1 VHCPSLIWA
10 PHTGR
15 REEKMTEISLE
26 ERIVTLLEAE
36 RAGVSA
42 ARALL
47 AAAMDSAES
56 DLMALVLD
64 GERESC
70 QILGRT
76 LLKMGT
82 RGSGQMGDFAQKV
95 MALSDPGDR
104 LRLLIKGQEWVVRK
118 IDEALRMGPSEEAIL
133 PLTEIRLVHDINIGK
148 CKEYLENSGKVK

>member
-1 VHCPSLIWA
+1 MSTEPSL
-10 PHTGR
+10 
-15 REEKMTEISLE
+15 ES
-26 ERIVTLLEAE
+26 RIITLLEAE
-36 RAGVSA
+36 RAGVFA

-47 AAAMDSAES
+47 SVATDSAES

-82 RGSGQMGDFAQKV
+82 RGSGQVGDFAGKV
-95 MALSDPGDR
+95 MALQDPDER

-118 IDEALRMGPSEEAIL
+118 IDEALQTEPSKEILL
-133 PLTEIRLVHDINIGK
+133 PLTEIRHVHDVNIGK
-148 CKEYLENSGKVK
+148 CKEYIKIGESRK

>member
-1 VHCPSLIWA
+1 
-10 PHTGR
+10 
-15 REEKMTEISLE
+15 MTQLSLE

-36 RAGVSA
+36 RAGVIA
-42 ARALL
+42 ARGLL
-47 AAAMDSAES
+47 SLATDSAEK

-82 RGSGQMGDFAQKV
+82 RGSGQVGDFAQKV
-95 MALSDPGDR
+95 MALEVPEER

-118 IDEALRMGPSEEAIL
+118 IDEAIQTRPGKEIVL
-133 PLTEIRLVHDINIGK
+133 PLTEIRYAHDINIGK
-148 CKEYLENSGKVK
+148 CREYLE

>member
-1 VHCPSLIWA
+1 
-10 PHTGR
+10 
-15 REEKMTEISLE
+15 MTQISLE

-36 RAGVSA
+36 RAGVAA

-47 AAAMDSAES
+47 SVATDSAES

-82 RGSGQMGDFAQKV
+82 RGSGKVGDFAQKV
-95 MALSDPGDR
+95 MALEVPEER

-118 IDEALRMGPSEEAIL
+118 IDEAIQTGPQKEIVL
-133 PLTEIRLVHDINIGK
+133 PLTEIMHVHEVNIGK
-148 CKEYLENSGKVK
+148 CREYLGSKAS

>member
-1 VHCPSLIWA
+1 
-10 PHTGR
+10 
-15 REEKMTEISLE
+15 MTQISLE

-36 RAGVSA
+36 RAGVLA
-42 ARALL
+42 ARGLL
-47 AAAMDSAES
+47 SVATDSAES

-82 RGSGQMGDFAQKV
+82 RGSGKVGDFAQKV
-95 MALSDPGDR
+95 MALEVPEER

-118 IDEALRMGPSEEAIL
+118 IDEAIQTGPQKEIVL
-133 PLTEIRLVHDINIGK
+133 PLTEIMHVHEVNIGK
-148 CKEYLENSGKVK
+148 CREYLE

>member
-1 VHCPSLIWA
+1 MSTEPSL
-10 PHTGR
+10 
-15 REEKMTEISLE
+15 ES
-26 ERIVTLLEAE
+26 RIITLLEAE
-36 RAGVSA
+36 RAGVFA

-47 AAAMDSAES
+47 SVATDSAES

-82 RGSGQMGDFAQKV
+82 RGSDQVGDFAGKV
-95 MALSDPGDR
+95 MALPDPDER

-118 IDEALRMGPSEEAIL
+118 IDEALQTEPSKEILL
-133 PLTEIRLVHDINIGK
+133 PLTEIRQVHEINIGK
-148 CKEYLENSGKVK
+148 CKEYLEK

>member
-1 VHCPSLIWA
+1 
-10 PHTGR
+10 
-15 REEKMTEISLE
+15 MTQISLE

-36 RAGVSA
+36 RAGVLA
-42 ARALL
+42 ARGLL
-47 AAAMDSAES
+47 SVATDSAES

-82 RGSGQMGDFAQKV
+82 RGSGQVGDFAQKV
-95 MALSDPGDR
+95 MALEVPEER

-118 IDEALRMGPSEEAIL
+118 IDEAIQTGPGKEIVL
-133 PLTEIRLVHDINIGK
+133 PLTEIMHVHEVNIGK
-148 CKEYLENSGKVK
+148 CREYLGSKAS

>member
-1 VHCPSLIWA
+1 MTTEPSL
-10 PHTGR
+10 
-15 REEKMTEISLE
+15 ES
-26 ERIVTLLEAE
+26 RIITLLEAE
-36 RAGVSA
+36 RAGVFT

-47 AAAMDSAES
+47 SVATDSAES

-82 RGSGQMGDFAQKV
+82 RGSGQVGDFAQKV
-95 MALSDPGDR
+95 MALPDPDER

-118 IDEALRMGPSEEAIL
+118 IDEALQTEPSKEILL
-133 PLTEIRLVHDINIGK
+133 PLTEIRHVHDVNIGK
-148 CKEYLENSGKVK
+148 CREYLEIVESDR

>member
-1 VHCPSLIWA
+1 
-10 PHTGR
+10 
-15 REEKMTEISLE
+15 MTQISLE

-36 RAGVSA
+36 RAGVAA

-47 AAAMDSAES
+47 SVATDSAES

-82 RGSGQMGDFAQKV
+82 RGSGQVGDFAQKV
-95 MALSDPGDR
+95 MALEVPEER

-118 IDEALRMGPSEEAIL
+118 IDEAIQTEPGKEIVL
-133 PLTEIRLVHDINIGK
+133 PLTEIRYAHDINIGK
-148 CKEYLENSGKVK
+148 CREYLGA

>member
-1 VHCPSLIWA
+1 
-10 PHTGR
+10 
-15 REEKMTEISLE
+15 MTQLSLE

-36 RAGVSA
+36 RAGVIA
-42 ARALL
+42 ARGLL
-47 AAAMDSAES
+47 SLATDSAEK

-82 RGSGQMGDFAQKV
+82 RGSGQVGDFAQKV
-95 MALSDPGDR
+95 MALEVPEER

-118 IDEALRMGPSEEAIL
+118 INEAIQTGPQKEIVL
-133 PLTEIRLVHDINIGK
+133 SLTEIRYAHDINIGK
-148 CKEYLENSGKVK
+148 CREYLGE

>member
-1 VHCPSLIWA
+1 MSTEPSL
-10 PHTGR
+10 
-15 REEKMTEISLE
+15 ES
-26 ERIVTLLEAE
+26 RIITLLEAE
-36 RAGVSA
+36 RAGVFA

-47 AAAMDSAES
+47 SVATDSAES

-82 RGSGQMGDFAQKV
+82 RGSGQVGDFAGKV
-95 MALSDPGDR
+95 MALPDPDER

-118 IDEALRMGPSEEAIL
+118 IDEAIQTEPSKEVHL
-133 PLTEIRLVHDINIGK
+133 PLTEIRHDHVINIGK
-148 CKEYLENSGKVK
+148 CKEYLESNG

>member
-1 VHCPSLIWA
+1 
-10 PHTGR
+10 
-15 REEKMTEISLE
+15 MTQISLE

-36 RAGVSA
+36 RAGVLA
-42 ARALL
+42 ARGLL
-47 AAAMDSAES
+47 SVATDSAES

-82 RGSGQMGDFAQKV
+82 RGSGKVGDFAQKV
-95 MALSDPGDR
+95 MALEVPEER

-118 IDEALRMGPSEEAIL
+118 IDEAIQTGPQKEIVL
-133 PLTEIRLVHDINIGK
+133 PLTEIMHVHEVNIGK
-148 CKEYLENSGKVK
+148 CREYLGSKAS